1 MLYILDHDV
10 FCEILVQRPV
20 SRSSTYL
27 PSHMTKEDLKH
38 MQYMAQKHF
47 DKIMQV
53 LKDMPRPIILI
64 IRLVF
69 YTYLLYSAHF
79 APFCWMLISLYK
91 KEFNLHCKSPSCV
104 FIVSYFFSLFCI
116 LCYLN
121 LLSLYFKKKQN
132 LIFKLCQRF
141 ECQHIV
147 KSTNIMNL

>member
-69 YTYLLYSAHF
+69 LHLFALFGTFCPILLNAY
-79 APFCWMLISLYK
+79 
-91 KEFNLHCKSPSCV
+91 
-104 FIVSYFFSLFCI
+104 FI
-116 LCYLN
+116 
-121 LLSLYFKKKQN
+121 K
-132 LIFKLCQRF
+132 
-141 ECQHIV
+141 
-147 KSTNIMNL
+147 

>member
-1 MLYILDHDV
+1 MEIIVHEWWISMLYVLDHDV

-69 YTYLLYSAHF
+69 TLVCFCKFCPILLNAYFVIWREISLALKISQLYVVSPFFMLLDLYSVLSEFAHF
-79 APFCWMLISLYK
+79 NYI
-91 KEFNLHCKSPSCV
+91 
-104 FIVSYFFSLFCI
+104 
-116 LCYLN
+116 
-121 LLSLYFKKKQN
+121 
-132 LIFKLCQRF
+132 
-141 ECQHIV
+141 
-147 KSTNIMNL
+147 

>member
-1 MLYILDHDV
+1 MLYVLDHGV

-69 YTYLLYSAHF
+69 TLVCFCKFCPILLNA
-79 APFCWMLISLYK
+79 
-91 KEFNLHCKSPSCV
+91 
-104 FIVSYFFSLFCI
+104 YFVI
-116 LCYLN
+116 
-121 LLSLYFKKKQN
+121 
-132 LIFKLCQRF
+132 
-141 ECQHIV
+141 
-147 KSTNIMNL
+147 

>member
-1 MLYILDHDV
+1 MLYVLDHNV

-69 YTYLLYSAHF
+69 TLVCFCKFCLILLNAY
-79 APFCWMLISLYK
+79 
-91 KEFNLHCKSPSCV
+91 
-104 FIVSYFFSLFCI
+104 FII
-116 LCYLN
+116 
-121 LLSLYFKKKQN
+121 
-132 LIFKLCQRF
+132 
-141 ECQHIV
+141 
-147 KSTNIMNL
+147 